1 MDICCFVLASVL
13 LILGLVGCFISI
25 LPGPILSYC
34 GLLCLIPTDRSLSTT
49 ALVLLGA
56 LTIAVTVAD
65 FVIPSIGAKKF
76 NCSSYGTWGCVL
88 GTIVGAFFFPIGI
101 ILGIRIVMRNTYT
114 ETHNVSTI
122 RELERFSFVVSRGY
136 NGLRYTYV
144 ITHKVTPLQGPFSL
158 RLKFIIPSA
167 FRG

>member
-101 ILGIRIVMRNTYT
+101 ILGPFAGAFLGEFIAKKDFVTALRSGIGAFLGFLAGTLLKVCFCLYIMIV
-114 ETHNVSTI
+114 
-122 RELERFSFVVSRGY
+122 FVMA
-136 NGLRYTYV
+136 L
-144 ITHKVTPLQGPFSL
+144 L
-158 RLKFIIPSA
+158 
-167 FRG
+167 

>member
-1 MDICCFVLASVL
+1 MDVCCFVLASVL
-13 LILGLVGCFISI
+13 LILGLVGCFILI

-101 ILGIRIVMRNTYT
+101 ILGPFAGAFLGEFIAKKDFVTALRSGIGAFLGFLAGTLLKVCFCLYIMIV
-114 ETHNVSTI
+114 
-122 RELERFSFVVSRGY
+122 FVMA
-136 NGLRYTYV
+136 L
-144 ITHKVTPLQGPFSL
+144 L
-158 RLKFIIPSA
+158 
-167 FRG
+167 

>member
-1 MDICCFVLASVL
+1 MDVCCFVLASVL

-101 ILGIRIVMRNTYT
+101 ILGPFAGAFLGEFIAKKDFVTALRSGIGAFLGFLAGTLLKVCFCLYIMIV
-114 ETHNVSTI
+114 
-122 RELERFSFVVSRGY
+122 FVMA
-136 NGLRYTYV
+136 L
-144 ITHKVTPLQGPFSL
+144 L
-158 RLKFIIPSA
+158 
-167 FRG
+167 

>member
-1 MDICCFVLASVL
+1 MDVCCFVLASVL

-101 ILGIRIVMRNTYT
+101 TL
-114 ETHNVSTI
+114 
-122 RELERFSFVVSRGY
+122 
-136 NGLRYTYV
+136 
-144 ITHKVTPLQGPFSL
+144 GPFAGAFLGEFIAKKDFVTAL
-158 RLKFIIPSA
+158 RSGIGAFLGFLAGTLLKVCFCLYIMIVFVMA
-167 FRG
+167 LL

>member
-1 MDICCFVLASVL
+1 MDVCCFVLASVL

-101 ILGIRIVMRNTYT
+101 ILGPFAGAFLGEFIAKKDFVTALRSGIGASLGLLAGTLLKVCFCLYIMIV
-114 ETHNVSTI
+114 
-122 RELERFSFVVSRGY
+122 FVMA
-136 NGLRYTYV
+136 L
-144 ITHKVTPLQGPFSL
+144 L
-158 RLKFIIPSA
+158 
-167 FRG
+167 